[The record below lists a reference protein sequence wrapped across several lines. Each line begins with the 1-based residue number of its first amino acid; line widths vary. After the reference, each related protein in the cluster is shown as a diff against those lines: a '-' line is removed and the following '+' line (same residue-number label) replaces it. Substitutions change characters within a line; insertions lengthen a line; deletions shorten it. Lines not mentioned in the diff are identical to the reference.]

1 MIEAE
6 ASEEYSPENKGN
18 DEIMRD
24 KDLVQKSQ
32 SPKPNGE
39 TSPNNANKSQ
49 LEKEGSSPNELVLEK
64 ETPMKR
70 LITALKQARAE
81 KDAREAEER
90 EKLMQEQVSKSLQ
103 SPVNK
108 SNTFAFGIITVAD
121 EGEKSEIMCI
131 IRPDNSFKGIWDIVI
146 TM

>member
-1 MIEAE
+1 
-6 ASEEYSPENKGN
+6 
-18 DEIMRD
+18 
-24 KDLVQKSQ
+24 
-32 SPKPNGE
+32 
-39 TSPNNANKSQ
+39 
-49 LEKEGSSPNELVLEK
+49 
-64 ETPMKR
+64 MKR